1 MISKQ
6 FLKSSAVYSIIGS
19 SSLAWSVILLPF
31 YTQLLT
37 PADFGHLA
45 LYTGFSFLIQ
55 ILVNFSL
62 DSYIVVHY
70 VEYRGDRPTLRA
82 CMGTITWSL
91 LGLAAFF
98 ILLSLAAGDLLFRFV
113 FRDAALSF
121 FPYGFMSVLT
131 AIGNSFFKT
140 YTNLL
145 IYQQKLRR
153 FFWVNVFNFVLTIGI
168 SLAGLYL
175 FPYTLIGP
183 MWGRLLSGAAIFLL
197 AFFLMMSEFGMA
209 LQRRFFGEMLAYCY
223 PMVLYALMVW
233 VLTYFDRFIINHFLQ
248 PEDVAVYDVAVK
260 CTLLLEF
267 MQGGLANAIY
277 PQVFRIWKSAS
288 PDLQQVN
295 KYFTGF
301 SAVTLFAIP
310 LFVVAMPVLVP
321 LIVRNPTYYNGFP
334 FLLLLSLGF
343 ALRAMYNLYLAP
355 FTFFK
360 RTALLPRAL
369 LLSALFQIV
378 LTILLIKPLGL
389 SGAVWANFIA
399 KASQGFFLGI
409 WARPLLPGRYNQ
421 TKLIMYPLLFI
432 AVAVVLNLFS
442 PVYRLVTV
450 LWQMLVLELVV
461 LLLYRQELKMA
472 WAEVRKKWGGAKF

>member
-31 YTQLLT
+31 YTQLLK
-37 PADFGHLA
+37 PADFGNLA

-70 VEYRGDRPTLRA
+70 VEYRNDRPTLRG

-98 ILLSLAAGDLLFRFV
+98 ILLSMLVGDVLFRFA
-113 FRDAALSF
+113 FRGSSLAF
-121 FPYGFMSVLT
+121 FPYGFMSVVT
-131 AIGNSFFKT
+131 AIFNSFFKT

-183 MWGRLLSGAAIFLL
+183 MWGRLLSGAGIFLL
-197 AFFLMMSEFGMA
+197 TFTLMVGEFGLG
-209 LQRRFFGEMLAYCY
+209 LQRRFFREMVDYCY

-277 PQVFRIWKSAS
+277 PQVFRIWKSPQ
-288 PDLQQVN
+288 PDLPQVN

-321 LIVRNPTYYNGFP
+321 LIVRNPTYYAGFP
-334 FLLLLSLGF
+334 FLLVLSLGF
-343 ALRAMYNLYLAP
+343 ALRAIYNLYLAP

-360 RTALLPRAL
+360 KTALLPRAL
-369 LLSALFQIV
+369 FLSALFQIV
-378 LTILLIKPLGL
+378 LSILLIKPLGL

-421 TKLIMYPLLFI
+421 TKLIVYPMLFI
-432 AVAVVLNLFS
+432 AVAILLKIFS
-442 PVYRLVTV
+442 PGYGLGTM
-450 LWQMLVLELVV
+450 LWQMLVLELLVMA
-461 LLLYRQELKMA
+461 LYRQELRMA
-472 WAEVRKKWGGAKF
+472 LMEVQKKWRG

>member
-1 MISKQ
+1 MISKR

-31 YTQLLT
+31 YTQLLM
-37 PADFGHLA
+37 PADFGKLA

-70 VEYRGDRPTLRA
+70 VEYRNDRPTLRD
-82 CMGTITWSL
+82 CMATITWSL
-91 LGLAAFF
+91 LGLAVFY
-98 ILLSLAAGDLLFRFV
+98 ILLSLLAGDLLFRFV
-113 FRDAALSF
+113 FRASSLSF
-121 FPYGFMSVLT
+121 FPYGFMSVVT
-131 AIGNSFFKT
+131 AICNSFFKT

-153 FFWVNVFNFVLTIGI
+153 FFWVNIFNFVLTIGI

-183 MWGRLLSGAAIFLL
+183 MWGRLLSGAGIFLL
-197 AFFLMMSEFGMA
+197 TFGLMISEFGLG
-209 LQRRFFGEMLAYCY
+209 LQRRFFREMVDYCY
-223 PMVLYALMVW
+223 PMVLYALMIW
-233 VLTYFDRFIINHFLQ
+233 VLTYFDRFIINHFLHS
-248 PEDVAVYDVAVK
+248 EDVAVYDVAVK

-277 PQVFRIWKSAS
+277 PQVFRIWRSPQ

-310 LFVVAMPVLVP
+310 LFVVAMPLLVP

-334 FLLLLSLGF
+334 FLLVLSLGF
-343 ALRAMYNLYLAP
+343 ALRAIYNLYLAP

-360 RTALLPRAL
+360 KTALLPRAL
-369 LLSALFQIV
+369 FLSAVFQIV
-378 LTILLIKPLGL
+378 LSILLIKPLGL
-389 SGAVWANFIA
+389 QGAVWANFLA
-399 KASQGFFLGI
+399 KASQGFFLGL
-409 WARPLLPGRYNQ
+409 WARPLLPGLYNQ
-421 TKLIMYPLLFI
+421 TKLIIYPILFI
-432 AVAVVLNLFS
+432 AVAVILHVLS
-442 PVYRLVTV
+442 PQYGIVTL

-461 LLLYRQELKMA
+461 VGLYRQELKMA
-472 WAEVRKKWGGAKF
+472 FGEVRKKWLG